1 MHQPSF
7 RSTGLPLLLAAA
19 VLVLLNLGL
28 YFRLSAMPTIASRFE
43 LPYSEDFATITQMP
57 YEEFGGDWEIRDGML
72 VQLSTSGY
80 DLTSYIPI
88 GIPAD
93 APYAFAAT
101 LRYLDGTMG
110 GGLLFNTQQTT
121 SRQQSHM
128 VRFNVDSGQLWLI
141 YGYFGDDSDFIG
153 QGSVLLEAPP
163 QNANPYRLWVQVN
176 DNTYALYLDDTLLV
190 DDVPLM
196 YSGGAVGFISAT
208 SQVAFDDVR
217 IDTRLAADESSQP
230 AVPPPAEAVDAIF
243 ADTFDGNGSAS
254 QWRSLSG
261 EWRFADGVLV
271 QQQTDGFDLS
281 TVYQQPVNYP
291 LTLRATFTHREGAG
305 GGVLFNLPQPDS
317 KNGGHMVRYVEDG
330 GIIAWGYFDEDG
342 AFNGQG
348 SSQVSQPGD
357 SPHVLTIRITETAY
371 SVTLDGVELVTDVPI
386 NSAASPA
393 YIGLTA
399 SQSMVAFDEVMVT
412 SGAPPVAST
421 ANINTDA
428 ATGEWRTADGVIT
441 QTAVEKTDYIAGTGL
456 AGEQFSI
463 SVDITLPDD
472 DPDAGAGLVFHMD
485 GRDDRSS
492 GYMVRLSNAGQEL
505 FWGRYGADGMFTGEG
520 SVPLDLPEAVSHT
533 LLLTVREGSFDVN
546 VNGTAI
552 VESIP
557 HTRDN
562 GWIGLVSFSG
572 PVTFSNVNLQLGE

>member
-1 MHQPSF
+1 MHKPTF

-28 YFRLSAMPTIASRFE
+28 YFRLSAMPATAPRFD
-43 LPYSEDFATITQMP
+43 LPYSEDFATITRMP
-57 YEEFGGDWEIRDGML
+57 YEEFGGDWEIRDEML

-93 APYAFAAT
+93 APYTFAAT

-128 VRFNVDSGQLWLI
+128 ARFNVDNGQLWLI

-153 QGSVLLEAPP
+153 QGSMLLESPP
-163 QNANPYRLWVQVN
+163 QNANPYRLRVQVN
-176 DNTYALYLDDTLLV
+176 DNTYSLYLDDTLLV
-190 DDVPLM
+190 DEVPLM
-196 YSGGAVGFISAT
+196 YSGGAVGFISAI

-217 IDTRLAADESSQP
+217 IDTQLAANARSQP
-230 AVPPPAEAVDAIF
+230 VVSPPAEDVDAIF
-243 ADTFDGNGSAS
+243 ADTFDGSGGTS
-254 QWRSLSG
+254 QWRPLSG
-261 EWRFADGVLV
+261 EWRLVDGALV
-271 QQQTDGFDLS
+271 QQQANGFDLS
-281 TVYQQPVNYP
+281 TVHQQPFNYP
-291 LTLRATFTHREGAG
+291 LTLRANFTHQEGAG

-330 GIIAWGYFDEDG
+330 GIIAWGYFDENG
-342 AFNGQG
+342 GFNGQG
-348 SSQVSQPGD
+348 SAQVSQPGD
-357 SPHVLTIRITETAY
+357 SPHVLTVRISETAY
-371 SVTLDGVELVTDVPI
+371 SIALDNVELVTDVAI
-386 NSAASPA
+386 NNPVSPA

-399 SQSMVAFDEVMVT
+399 SQSVVAFDEVTVT
-412 SGAPPVAST
+412 GGALPAIST
-421 ANINTDA
+421 ANINADA
-428 ATGEWRTADGVIT
+428 ATGDWRTVDGVIT
-441 QTAVEKTDYIAGTGL
+441 QTATEKTDYIAGTGL

-463 SVDITLPDD
+463 SVDIALPDD
-472 DPDAGAGLVFHMD
+472 TPDAGAGLVFHMD

-492 GYMVRLSNAGQEL
+492 GYMVRFSNSGQEL
-505 FWGRYGADGMFTGEG
+505 FWGRYDADGMFTGEG
-520 SVPLDLPEAVSHT
+520 SVPLNLSEAASHT
-533 LLLTVREGSFDVN
+533 LLLTVREGSFDID

-557 HTRDN
+557 HTRDS
-562 GWIGLVSFSG
+562 GWIGLVSFGG